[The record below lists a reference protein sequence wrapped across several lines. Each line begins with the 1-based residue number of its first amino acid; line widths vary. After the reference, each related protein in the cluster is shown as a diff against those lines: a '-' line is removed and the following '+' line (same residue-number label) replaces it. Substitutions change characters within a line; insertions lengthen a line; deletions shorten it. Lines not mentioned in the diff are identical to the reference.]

1 MLCLQQLQTQR
12 RADTELLESAQTAV
26 TVSIPVVSAAES
38 MPESVGQTVPCNTL
52 QPQNQNQHQQKD
64 ISMNTT
70 TLLTIEGMS
79 CGHCSARV
87 EKVLNALEGVSA
99 TVDLAAKTAS
109 VTHPDTVSVD
119 ALKNAVI
126 DAGYSV
132 SASSSDR

>member
-1 MLCLQQLQTQR
+1 
-12 RADTELLESAQTAV
+12 
-26 TVSIPVVSAAES
+26 
-38 MPESVGQTVPCNTL
+38 
-52 QPQNQNQHQQKD
+52 
-64 ISMNTT
+64 MNTT